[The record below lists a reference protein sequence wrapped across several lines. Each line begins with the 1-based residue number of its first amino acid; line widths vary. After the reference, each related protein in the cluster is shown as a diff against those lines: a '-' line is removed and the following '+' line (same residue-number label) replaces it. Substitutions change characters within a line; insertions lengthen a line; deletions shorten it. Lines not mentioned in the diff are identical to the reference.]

1 MSLGEDPLSLGVES
15 TDGCLVMSD
24 PGRFASSAPNSR
36 CLSVVGTDLWT
47 LSPGM
52 LFFTLCGT
60 DAPVQ
65 PQRESGGEGTQ
76 STCESMSL
84 KRSSEE
90 RSEELFSPCV
100 MLQL

>member
-24 PGRFASSAPNSR
+24 PGRCASSAPNSR

-60 DAPVQ
+60 DA
-65 PQRESGGEGTQ
+65 GGERTQ

-90 RSEELFSPCV
+90 RCEELLSPCA